1 MCPWATSTIRIECT
15 SLRRCDQEPRAH
27 CRHPPAKQ
35 IVPCQIGVHRLAV
48 YSRSNIKSRLE
59 QEWNRP
65 CLLLVLLISHDCSA
79 RLSARGVVS
88 CVSVQWP
95 IHPHQ
100 EIRCTPK
107 EYRDT
112 DCIRVWLMFLLLVMF
127 DSCLG
132 HLPCAIR
139 TIGHSLCIPA
149 YLVLPSSRL
158 FYSLLHHR
166 RSRIPVCPHRVGVY
180 THMRTCAT

>member
-1 MCPWATSTIRIECT
+1 MPTS
-15 SLRRCDQEPRAH
+15 PREAN
-27 CRHPPAKQ
+27 R
-35 IVPCQIGVHRLAV
+35 VMRVHRLAL

-59 QEWNRP
+59 LEWNSP
-65 CLLLVLLISHDCSA
+65 CFLLVLLISHDCNARQSA
-79 RLSARGVVS
+79 CGVVS

-100 EIRCTPK
+100 EIMCTPK
-107 EYRDT
+107 EYRDAE
-112 DCIRVWLMFLLLVMF
+112 CLRVWLMLLLRIMF

-158 FYSLLHHR
+158 FYSLFHHR
-166 RSRIPVCPHRVGVY
+166 RSRIPVCPHRVGVH
-180 THMRTCAT
+180 THMRACAT